1 MDEFET
7 NIQETG
13 SKQHV
18 IEAVVGLTLLVLAFF
33 AIASSDV
40 SAEGTRTYWSL
51 LLLIFAVVA
60 FVSDRMHTNRT
71 LFRGFRPY
79 GECRHR
85 PD

>member
-33 AIASSDV
+33 ALDCV
-40 SAEGTRTYWSL
+40 WT
-51 LLLIFAVVA
+51 VVG
-60 FVSDRMHTNRT
+60 FVQLGRGAAAHCAAQTPT
-71 LFRGFRPY
+71 LF
-79 GECRHR
+79 
-85 PD
+85 